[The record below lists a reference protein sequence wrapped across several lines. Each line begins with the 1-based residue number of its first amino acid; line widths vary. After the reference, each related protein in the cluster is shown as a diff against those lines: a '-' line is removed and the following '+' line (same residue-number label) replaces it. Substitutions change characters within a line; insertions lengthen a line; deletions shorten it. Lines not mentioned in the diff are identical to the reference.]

1 MPTMSVLIDLKCLW
15 KKDLIMNISSV
26 QRAKQ
31 KLCKLHVDLKLN
43 VTQSFQMAVKIMLS
57 EALVMLTMLCDTSL
71 VIKHICYMK
80 TSPWKTSEDFPSL
93 GK

>member
-1 MPTMSVLIDLKCLW
+1 
-15 KKDLIMNISSV
+15 MNLSSV

-31 KLCKLHVDLKLN
+31 KICKRSTDLKLN
-43 VTQSFQMAVKIMLS
+43 SVTQSFQMAVKVTLN
-57 EALVMLTMLCDTSL
+57 EALVMLTMLCDTSP